1 MKSAELPSNSTTTH
15 VSATEVY
22 QRFKALFGTEPKLY
36 RAPGRVNLIGEHTDY
51 NQGFVMPAA
60 IDRYCW
66 VAIARRPDR
75 LLRLCSSAF
84 PEMVSVHFDGQ
95 EISPRHDWSD
105 YVVGTAV
112 ALTKMGHSIA
122 GADLLIYGEV
132 PIGSGLSSSAS
143 LEVSTA
149 YALLDIAGTRIDPE
163 QLVISGHRAENDFVG
178 ARVGMMDQFISTN
191 GREGHLVM
199 LDCRSMQAKPL
210 PLPPE
215 LCLVVCNTG
224 VKHQIA
230 SSEYNLRRLQC
241 EEAVQS
247 LANTIPGIKSLRDVT
262 PNQLEKHKQLLP
274 ELIYHRCR
282 HVVTENERVTQA
294 ADALLSGSFSR
305 LGALMAES
313 HRSLRDDYEVSCFEL
328 DLMVEIAAKQAG
340 VIGSRMTGGGFG
352 GCTVNLVD
360 VGDAKAFVQS
370 VAADYAHQTQTR
382 PEVYVF
388 RASDGVHQVP
398 IPSSR
403 C

>member
-15 VSATEVY
+15 LSATEMY
-22 QRFKALFGTEPKLY
+22 QRFKDLFGTEPRLY

-75 LLRLCSSAF
+75 LLRVCSLAF
-84 PEMVSVHFDGQ
+84 PEMVSVDFDGQ
-95 EISPRHDWSD
+95 EIAPRHDWSD

-112 ALTKMGHSIA
+112 ALAKMGHAIA

-132 PIGSGLSSSAS
+132 PIGAGLSSSAS
-143 LEVSTA
+143 LEISTA
-149 YALLDIAGTRIDPE
+149 YALLDIAGARIDPE

-191 GREGHLVM
+191 GREGHLLM

-224 VKHQIA
+224 VKHQLA
-230 SSEYNLRRLQC
+230 GSEYNLRRLQC
-241 EEAVQS
+241 EEAVLL
-247 LANTIPGIKSLRDVT
+247 LANAIPGIKSLRDVT
-262 PNQLEKHKQLLP
+262 PNQLEQHMRLLP
-274 ELIYHRCR
+274 ELIYRRCR
-282 HVVTENERVTQA
+282 HVVTENERVAHA
-294 ADALLSGSFSR
+294 AEALLSGSVYR

-328 DLMVEIAAKQAG
+328 DLMVEVATKQTG
-340 VIGSRMTGGGFG
+340 VVGSRMTGGGFG
-352 GCTVNLVD
+352 GCTVNLVH
-360 VGDAKAFVQS
+360 VNETKMFVLN
-370 VAADYAHQTQTR
+370 VARDYAQQTQIH
-382 PEVYVF
+382 PEIYIF
-388 RASDGVHQVP
+388 RASEGVHQVS
-398 IPSSR
+398 IPTKA